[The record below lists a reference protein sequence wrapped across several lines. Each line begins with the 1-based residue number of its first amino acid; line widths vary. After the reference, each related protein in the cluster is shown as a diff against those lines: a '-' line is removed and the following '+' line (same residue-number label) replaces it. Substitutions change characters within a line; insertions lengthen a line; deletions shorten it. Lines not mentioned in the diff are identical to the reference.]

1 MRIWSKIEFSIQ
13 IKGGEIHPTRKQ
25 LEHESHKVCPYYHNS
40 SKRKS
45 KKMSNLSIK
54 DKEIILDSIRDIPD
68 FPKPGIVFKD
78 ITTLLSN
85 PKAFNT
91 LMNHLEDRYRTYQLD
106 YVAGIDAR
114 GFIFGATLADRLNI
128 GFVPVRKK
136 GKLPYTT
143 VAEKYSL
150 EYGFDE
156 VEIHI
161 DAFGENGLSLEG
173 NPSKVLL
180 IDDLIATGGTAKAAA
195 SLIDKVGADCVE
207 ACFIM
212 ELGFLNGKEGIT
224 APVYSVLEID

>member
-1 MRIWSKIEFSIQ
+1 MTLTEEER
-13 IKGGEIHPTRKQ
+13 
-25 LEHESHKVCPYYHNS
+25 
-40 SKRKS
+40 
-45 KKMSNLSIK
+45 
-54 DKEIILDSIRDIPD
+54 EIILGSIRDIPD

-78 ITTLLSN
+78 ITTLLGN

-91 LMNHLEDRYRTYQLD
+91 LMNHLENRYKTYDLD

-114 GFIFGATLADRLNI
+114 GFIFGAALADRLNI

-161 DAFGENGLSLEG
+161 DAFGENGLSKDG
-173 NPSKVLL
+173 RASQVLL

-195 SLIDKVGADCVE
+195 SLIDKVGAHCVE

-212 ELGFLNGKEGIT
+212 ELGFLNGKEGIV